1 MFAIDVVIYGHLS
14 LSRED
19 QELVHVEGEDDADN
33 VTLSIQ
39 LICICIKYRLTILNH
54 WESDA

>member
-1 MFAIDVVIYGHLS
+1 LS

-33 VTLSIQ
+33 VTLFLYSWIVSASNTDWPFW
-39 LICICIKYRLTILNH
+39 IT
-54 WESDA
+54 DA

>member
-1 MFAIDVVIYGHLS
+1 MCICILAIDAVIYGQLS

-33 VTLSIQ
+33 VTLFLYS
-39 LICICIKYRLTILNH
+39 
-54 WESDA
+54 